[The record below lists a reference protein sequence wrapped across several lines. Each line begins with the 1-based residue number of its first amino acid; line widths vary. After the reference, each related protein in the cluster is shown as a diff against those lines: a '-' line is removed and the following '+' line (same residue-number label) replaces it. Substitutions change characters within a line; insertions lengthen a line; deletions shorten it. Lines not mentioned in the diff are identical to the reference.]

1 MPCAQCPLVP
11 SHLHPQTLF
20 ITSCFSRCAC
30 ATDVILL
37 ITPIRRF
44 LHRIFDDSLTFAS
57 TGRSSSVL
65 LAEVWSR
72 SLQEQVPDVLAS
84 ASASSNKS
92 APSRSTFAAASRPTV
107 TAKSVPIKE
116 IPSLTL
122 ETSKLNKDSTCSVA
136 WYAARFF
143 AQFLCL
149 FIGSYSCRF
158 MFSLIRKGMLLH
170 LQRSDLNS
178 DGFAPNSLH
187 PVRKMLVEISF
198 EVRA

>member
-1 MPCAQCPLVP
+1 MPCPQCPLVP
-11 SHLHPQTLF
+11 SRFHPRTLC
-20 ITSCFSRCAC
+20 IASCFSLCAC
-30 ATDVILL
+30 ATNVILL

-92 APSRSTFAAASRPTV
+92 APSRPTFAAASRPTV
-107 TAKSVPIKE
+107 TAKSVLIKE
-116 IPSLTL
+116 IPSFTL

-136 WYAARFF
+136 WYVAG
-143 AQFLCL
+143 FLCPVSLLVHMIIL
-149 FIGSYSCRF
+149 F
-158 MFSLIRKGMLLH
+158 
-170 LQRSDLNS
+170 
-178 DGFAPNSLH
+178 
-187 PVRKMLVEISF
+187 
-198 EVRA
+198 